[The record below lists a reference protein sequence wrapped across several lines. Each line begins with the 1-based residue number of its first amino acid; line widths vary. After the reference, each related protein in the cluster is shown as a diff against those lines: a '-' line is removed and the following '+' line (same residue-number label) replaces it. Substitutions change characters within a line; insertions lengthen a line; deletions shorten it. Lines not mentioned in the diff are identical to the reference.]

1 MADQQDERGGTSEG
15 GNSGSGSGSDQ
26 GGNSG
31 SADGRTSG
39 ATTAGAMMQR
49 IRRGAPLAA
58 LTTTTSI
65 VGRILVI
72 AVALIGLYY
81 LLSALWVVVLPVILA
96 LLLSSVL
103 WPVNAL
109 LRRILPP
116 ALAAAITIVGFLAVV
131 VGVGWLTVVLS
142 VDGVRELSTKAVEN
156 IRNIGEF
163 AESLPFNI
171 PNVDVDELL
180 TSALNW
186 IQANVAVI
194 LTRVTAGVGTL
205 GSVTVTILLA
215 LVLTFFSLKDGD
227 RLAGWLLRW
236 TTGTVFVHAGEVFS
250 RSWKTLSAYVLS
262 QAAVALVDAVFIG
275 LGLWFLDVPLALPL
289 AILVFFG
296 GFLPVIGAV
305 ATGLLATLVALL
317 AEGWVDAL
325 VVLGIVLLVQQLE
338 SNVLQPI
345 LVGKSLKIHPAVVLT
360 GVTAG
365 GTLFGIVGAFLAT
378 PIVAVVM
385 VALQYARE
393 QMLEPA
399 AVPHLDTGEELIR
412 SETEAGGS

>member
-1 MADQQDERGGTSEG
+1 MADEQQQRTDTTGRAGGAEATRGVEAG
-15 GNSGSGSGSDQ
+15 
-26 GGNSG
+26 
-31 SADGRTSG
+31 G
-39 ATTAGAMMQR
+39 ATTTEAMLYR

-58 LTTTTSI
+58 LTTTTA
-65 VGRILVI
+65 VLGRIIIIV
-72 AVALIGLYY
+72 VALIGLYY
-81 LLSALWVVVLPVILA
+81 LLATLWVVVLPIVLA
-96 LLLSSVL
+96 LLLSSIL
-103 WPVNAL
+103 WPINGL
-109 LRRILPP
+109 LRRVLPA

-131 VGVGWLTVVLS
+131 VGVGYLTVVLS
-142 VDGVRELSTKAVEN
+142 VDGVRELSIKAVEN
-156 IRNIGEF
+156 IQNLGDF

-171 PNVDVDELL
+171 PNLDVDELL

-186 IQANVAVI
+186 IQGNVALI
-194 LTRVTAGVGTL
+194 LSRVSAGVGTI
-205 GSVTVTILLA
+205 GSVTITILLA
-215 LVLTFFSLKDGD
+215 LVLTFFTLKDGD
-227 RLAGWLLRW
+227 RLAVWLLRW

-275 LGLWFLDVPLALPL
+275 LGLWILDVPLALPL

-325 VVLGIVLLVQQLE
+325 IVLGIVLLVQQLE

-345 LVGKSLKIHPAVVLT
+345 LVGKSLKLHPAIVLI

-365 GTLFGIVGAFLAT
+365 GTLYGIAGAFLAT
-378 PIVAVVM
+378 PIVAVVA
-385 VALQYARE
+385 VAFQYARE
-393 QMLEPA
+393 QMLEPTA
-399 AVPHLDTGEELIR
+399 TSHLDTGEELIET
-412 SETEAGGS
+412 ETEAETGAEVS